1 MTTLLLYIA
10 VVMIWGSTWL
20 AVKFQVG
27 EVSPEISV
35 AYRIGIA
42 ALCMFAWALCKGLPL
57 RFTPSQ
63 HRFLA
68 LQGGLIFSSNFFFFY
83 LAATHLTT
91 GLIAVLFSTAS
102 ALTLLINAMLL
113 RRRPAAAVLS
123 GATLG
128 VIGIAIIFWPELH
141 NFDVRHGSGLGLLQT
156 FAGTLC
162 FCFGSIVTARNHRSG
177 LPLVGGTAWAMLYG
191 LALLILFATLRGS
204 PWRFE
209 WTFAYTFSLAY
220 LSLIGSVLAFAAYF
234 TLLTRI
240 EAEKAAYAT
249 VLFPVVALSLST
261 FFEGYHWALSGALGI
276 ILVLIGNV
284 LVLLRKRPRA
294 DT

>member
-1 MTTLLLYIA
+1 
-10 VVMIWGSTWL
+10 
-20 AVKFQVG
+20 
-27 EVSPEISV
+27 
-35 AYRIGIA
+35 
-42 ALCMFAWALCKGLPL
+42 MFAWALYKGLPL
-57 RFTPSQ
+57 RFALYH

-68 LQGGLIFSSNFFFFY
+68 LQGALIFSSNFFFFY

-102 ALTLLINAMLL
+102 VLTLLINSVLL
-113 RRRPAAAVLS
+113 RRRPATAVLS

-128 VIGIAIIFWPELH
+128 TIGIAIIFWPELH
-141 NFDVRHGSGLGLLQT
+141 NFDLRHGSGLGLLQT

-162 FCFGSIVTARNHRSG
+162 FCLGSIVTARNHRAG
-177 LPLVGGTAWAMLYG
+177 LPLAGGTAWAMFYG
-191 LALLILFATLRGS
+191 LALLILLATLRDS

-209 WTFAYTFSLAY
+209 WTLAYTFSLAY

-249 VLFPVVALSLST
+249 VLFPVVALTLST
-261 FFEGYHWALSGALGI
+261 FFEGYQWALSGALGI
-276 ILVLIGNV
+276 ILVLIGNF
-284 LVLLRKRPRA
+284 LVLHKKTTKANSSR
-294 DT
+294 